1 MAKPAPRPVP
11 TAFPRVPSRPPALAD
26 LAGSVA
32 QRAEFRPAVGYVCV
46 PDGDEERINGLH
58 HRLARQAQR
67 AGLDLVE
74 VYADRQIPGDEMTRP
89 GLALAVDE
97 IGRRPDAVLL
107 LPDLTHLPA
116 TAQGWAALEKRFTSV
131 VTEIRTLSPAPCPAA
146 VPTPVP
152 TTRRAGEAAEPPVEA
167 SRARLTA
174 EGLFE
179 VTIRPDDD
187 VADVTAVLR
196 QLPTAARFL
205 ESYGD
210 VDTTL
215 AFRPAPPTAGSEPVA
230 DQVRSCAGR

>member
-1 MAKPAPRPVP
+1 
-11 TAFPRVPSRPPALAD
+11 
-26 LAGSVA
+26 
-32 QRAEFRPAVGYVCV
+32 
-46 PDGDEERINGLH
+46 
-58 HRLARQAQR
+58 
-67 AGLDLVE
+67 VE
-74 VYADRQIPGDEMTRP
+74 VYADRQTFDETTRP

-116 TAQGWAALEKRFTSV
+116 TPQGWAELEKRFTSV
-131 VTEIRTLSPAPCPAA
+131 VTEIRTLSPTPCPTA
-146 VPTPVP
+146 VPAPVP
-152 TTRRAGEAAEPPVEA
+152 ATRGAGDAAEPPTEA

-179 VTIRPDDD
+179 VTIRPDDG

-196 QLPTAARFL
+196 QVPTAARFV

-215 AFRPAPPTAGSEPVA
+215 AFRPAPPTAGSGPVG
-230 DQVRSCAGR
+230 DRVRSCAGE